1 MNSVNKI
8 SAVVR
13 RLKFSRTRSEKP
25 LPVIAPKRVHISC
38 TMPKKIVITIKN
50 LPASESE
57 RLYTSIDIVL
67 LHPFRC
73 RKASPI
79 SPVRL
84 IHVVAMDN
92 IELYEAI
99 FDLWVAGDHD
109 LGR

>member
-1 MNSVNKI
+1 MGVRGWSSTYSDEGGSGDGSVGEG
-8 SAVVR
+8 VQ
-13 RLKFSRTRSEKP
+13 LQ
-25 LPVIAPKRVHISC
+25 
-38 TMPKKIVITIKN
+38 KIVITIKN

-57 RLYTSIDIVL
+57 RLYASIDVVL

-73 RKASPI
+73 CKALPF

-99 FDLWVAGDHD
+99 FDQWVAGDRD
-109 LGR
+109 PGI